1 MATLTADISTTRL
14 NFYSELL
21 FLLDFLDPPDE
32 TAAMTSAPLPYDR
45 KPFPDGGKWRGPII
59 QSLVRRGIIEPV
71 LTTNGAEAEPSTR
84 PTRKG
89 SYVRRWRLK
98 DRMAAQKRVAV
109 LFALIRQETRGLFD
123 EPAVAW
129 CSAQ

>member
-1 MATLTADISTTRL
+1 MTADISTRRL
-14 NFYSELL
+14 TIKGESELQI
-21 FLLDFLDPPDE
+21 LLDLLESPDE
-32 TAAMTSAPLPYDR
+32 TAAMTSAPPPYDQ
-45 KPFPDGGKWRGPII
+45 KSFSCGGKWRGSIPK
-59 QSLVRRGIIEPV
+59 SLVRRGIIEAAK
-71 LTTNGAEAEPSTR
+71 TTNGVEAELSTR

-123 EPAVAW
+123 EPTVAW